1 LSQVFLRRADAGVAE
16 EMLRVHDAVLLSVA
30 PGAPPSVFGA
40 GDFSSQFPIDN
51 PVTNLLHYPRKVVR
65 LAFRETPL
73 TT

>member
-1 LSQVFLRRADAGVAE
+1 MAGGIS
-16 EMLRVHDAVLLSVA
+16 LTGTRFSRFFD
-30 PGAPPSVFGA
+30 G

-51 PVTNLLHYPRKVVR
+51 PVTTLLHYPCKVVR